1 MYCLY
6 KKRKGIQTRQIG
18 RRKEKSIHT
27 VEMLMSV
34 AALGA
39 PAAQLVLFFFG
50 WSYMPAGA
58 RFTGFCIGML
68 HLRILRDCFLLL
80 FPAAVNLN
88 VLPGNIACVVTR
100 KKAYQVCVFHIAACS
115 SYKGMLAR
123 LGIAYVIVI
132 RGAYTSRRNA
142 VHQYSLIRHLFGKRP
157 CERNKRCFTLEI
169 HSLPFLINNFY

>member
-1 MYCLY
+1 
-6 KKRKGIQTRQIG
+6 
-18 RRKEKSIHT
+18 
-27 VEMLMSV
+27 
-34 AALGA
+34 
-39 PAAQLVLFFFG
+39 
-50 WSYMPAGA
+50 MPAGA

-88 VLPGNIACVVTR
+88 VLPGNIACIVTR

-115 SYKGMLAR
+115 SYKGKLAR

-132 RGAYTSRRNA
+132 RGTYTSRRNA
-142 VHQYSLIRHLFGKRP
+142 VYQYSLIRHLFGKRP

-169 HSLPFLINNFY
+169 HNLPFLINNFY

>member
-1 MYCLY
+1 
-6 KKRKGIQTRQIG
+6 
-18 RRKEKSIHT
+18 
-27 VEMLMSV
+27 
-34 AALGA
+34 
-39 PAAQLVLFFFG
+39 
-50 WSYMPAGA
+50 MPAGA

-115 SYKGMLAR
+115 SYKGKLAR

-142 VHQYSLIRHLFGKRP
+142 VYQYSLIRYLFGKRP

-169 HSLPFLINNFY
+169 YNLPFLINIYRLTVNHLTYVFAAVKNILCRLCLGYRQYLIDSGAHFSR